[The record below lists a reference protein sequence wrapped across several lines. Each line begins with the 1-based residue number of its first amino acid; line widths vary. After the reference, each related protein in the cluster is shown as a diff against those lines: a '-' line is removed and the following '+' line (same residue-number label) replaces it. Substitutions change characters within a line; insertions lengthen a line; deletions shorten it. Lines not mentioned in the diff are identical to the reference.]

1 MNRSLIY
8 KLGAIALLI
17 VLLLIPLLMI
27 NGVISDRQHL
37 RDGVLEDIARSSSY
51 SQQLI
56 GPLMVVPYRK
66 VVRTWRTQAKTNQRY
81 QEVSLER
88 GSLYFLPE
96 HFELDGKVQT
106 ELRSRG
112 IYEARLYH
120 ADNRI
125 SGHFSLPKQL
135 GIKEDFTD
143 YQFEQPFL
151 AVGISDI
158 RGIENALK
166 LELNDQR
173 LDFVPGSQVGWL
185 GDGVHVMFPRLDGQ
199 QAVELAF
206 GFDLRLQGT
215 DALQVVP
222 VGKTSKVSLTADWPH
237 PSFIGNYL
245 PAQRNVTDQGFTANW
260 QTSFFSTNLQEI
272 LTNCLTEDALATENV
287 VAGAAPYISSEI
299 SSDHSISVAKTGG
312 CSVLTT
318 RSLGVGFIDPV
329 DQYLKSDRAIK
340 YALLFIALTFAGFFL
355 FEVLKSLAVH
365 PVQYA
370 LVGVALAF
378 FYLLLLS
385 LSEHIGFTLAYLW
398 SAGGCVLLIGFYVC
412 HVLRSARLGLSFSS
426 GLAALYGLLY
436 GVLSAE
442 DYALLMGS
450 LLLFGLLGVFMVLT
464 RKLDW
469 YGVGQKAVKPD
480 DPNGGTVE

>member
-1 MNRSLIY
+1 MNRSLAI

-17 VLLLIPLLMI
+17 VLLMIPLLMI
-27 NGVISDRQHL
+27 SGVIFDRQQL
-37 RDGVLEDIARSSSY
+37 RNGVLEDIARSSSY
-51 SQQLI
+51 SQQLS

-66 VVRTWRTQAKTNQRY
+66 VVRTWKTNEKTSERY
-81 QEVSLER
+81 QETTQER
-88 GSLYFLPE
+88 GRLYFLPE
-96 HFELDGKVQT
+96 RFELDGQVQT
-106 ELRSRG
+106 ELRARG
-112 IYEARLYH
+112 IYEARLFH

-125 SGHFSLPKQL
+125 SGHFSIPEHL
-135 GIKEDFTD
+135 GIKEDFSD
-143 YQFEQPFL
+143 YQFDQPFL
-151 AVGISDI
+151 TVGISDI

-166 LELNDQR
+166 LELDDQS
-173 LDFVPGSQVGWL
+173 LGFVPGTQVDWL
-185 GDGVHVMFPRLDGQ
+185 GEGVHARLPMLD
-199 QAVELAF
+199 ANKATELAF

-215 DALQVVP
+215 GQLQITP
-222 VGKTSKVSLTADWPH
+222 VGKTSKVSLKANWPH

-245 PAQRNVTDQGFTANW
+245 PAQREISAEGFSANW
-260 QTSFFSTNLQEI
+260 QTSFFSTNLEEA
-272 LTNCLTEDALATENV
+272 LNSCLSH
-287 VAGAAPYISSEI
+287 SSCEEFK
-299 SSDHSISVAKTGG
+299 S
-312 CSVLTT
+312 
-318 RSLGVGFIDPV
+318 RSFGVSFIDPV

-340 YALLFIALTFAGFFL
+340 YALLFIVLTFAGFFL

-385 LSEHIGFTLAYLW
+385 LSEHIGFALAYLL
-398 SAGGCVLLIGFYVC
+398 SAGACVLLIGFYVC
-412 HVLRSARLGLSFSS
+412 HVLRSARHGLSFSA

-436 GVLSAE
+436 GLLSAE

-469 YGVGQKAVKPD
+469 YGIGQGRIAKPE
-480 DPNGGTVE
+480 VVYE